1 MPKQDKIYA
10 NGIYFNEKRENAP
23 DFVLGSISIDIEKFD
38 INSLKEY
45 ANWKYVKLNVLMW
58 KDKPY
63 VTVDTYKSSGDRK
76 TPVTIDDES
85 MPF

>member
-45 ANWKYVKLNVLMW
+45 AN
-58 KDKPY
+58 
-63 VTVDTYKSSGDRK
+63 
-76 TPVTIDDES
+76 
-85 MPF
+85 

>member
-38 INSLKEY
+38 INSLIEY
-45 ANWKYVKLNVLMW
+45 ANWKYVKLNVLMG

-63 VTVDTYKSSGDRK
+63 VTVDTYKSNGSK
-76 TPVTIDDES
+76 NTPVSIEDT
-85 MPF
+85 PF